1 MNPQLRIEVEIII
14 SKIEQLYGSY
24 GEFVEIVSKD
34 DNHQLRM
41 QNNNSKNSLV
51 TFIIAKTGETL
62 IREIQNEV
70 FQGKSDILVITYLDF
85 DGKNLGTSA
94 LPSIEGNFNY
104 AIHNYSAIFWND
116 NRIRNSSKS
125 GLYLLKV
132 AQNKANET
140 LIFTPQIHPGV
151 ISFDE
156 VLNDKKQKVERY
168 IPGVLSTTVFVRF
181 ERRLRPF
188 WNLLPV
194 SIRRILKRLSRYV

>member
-1 MNPQLRIEVEIII
+1 MNPQLRIEVEVMI
-14 SKIEQLYGSY
+14 SKIEELYGSY
-24 GEFVEIVSKD
+24 GEFLEIVSKD
-34 DNHQLRM
+34 DNHRLRM

-51 TFIIAKTGETL
+51 IFIIAKTGETL

-70 FQGKSDILVITYLDF
+70 FEGKSDILVISYLDF
-85 DGKNLGTSA
+85 DGRNLGTRF

-104 AIHNYSAIFWND
+104 SLHNYSAIMWND

-132 AQNKANET
+132 VQNKTNET

-151 ISFDE
+151 ISFEE
-156 VLNDKKQKVERY
+156 VLIDKKVKVERY
-168 IPGVLSTTVFVRF
+168 IPGVLSTTLFVRF
-181 ERRLRPF
+181 ERKLRPF

>member
-14 SKIEQLYGSY
+14 SKLEQLYGSY
-24 GEFVEIVSKD
+24 GDFLEIVSKD

-41 QNNNSKNSLV
+41 LNNKSKNSLV
-51 TFIIAKTGETL
+51 TFIIAKPGETL
-62 IREIQNEV
+62 IREIQHEV
-70 FQGKSDILVITYLDF
+70 FQGKSDILIITYLDF
-85 DGKNLGTSA
+85 DGKNLGTSI

-104 AIHNYSAIFWND
+104 SLNNYSAILWND

-125 GLYLLKV
+125 GLFLLKV
-132 AQNKANET
+132 EQTKANET

-156 VLNDKKQKVERY
+156 ILGDKKQKVERY

-181 ERRLRPF
+181 ERKLRPF